1 MSTTMKA
8 PKKLRVLVVEDE
20 EAIRQG
26 LVDVL
31 IYHGYEVVAEA
42 RGDVGLQAATAGGFD
57 LMLLDVMLPGV
68 DGFAICAAVRKRDR
82 AVPIIM
88 LTAKTSDEDI
98 VSGLA
103 LGADEYI
110 AKPFSIRVLL
120 ARAEAVLRRSHKAEL
135 KARAITLGGVVTID
149 TKNLTGTW
157 RDAPERT
164 EEFTRREIDLLLFLK
179 AHRDRPVTREEL
191 LVKVWGYPEGSQI
204 ETRTID
210 IHIAKL
216 RRKIEP
222 EAKEPRYLVT
232 VRGMGYRLDH
242 CDD

>member
-1 MSTTMKA
+1 MTAVKA
-8 PKKLRVLVVEDE
+8 PTKLRVLVVEDE

-26 LVDVL
+26 LADVL
-31 IYHGYEVVAEA
+31 VYHGYEVVTEA
-42 RGDVGLQAATAGGFD
+42 RGDVGLQTAIAGGFD

-88 LTAKTSDEDI
+88 LTAKTSDED
-98 VSGLA
+98 VVNGLA
-103 LGADEYI
+103 LGADEYV

-135 KARAITLGGVVTID
+135 KARTIALGGVLSID
-149 TKNLTGTW
+149 VKNLTGTW
-157 RDAPERT
+157 AGDAGRV
-164 EEFTRREIDLLLFLK
+164 EEFTRREVDLLLFLK

-204 ETRTID
+204 ETRTVD

-222 EAKEPRYLVT
+222 DAKEPRFLVT

-242 CDD
+242 ADD